1 MIKHST
7 TKHRTNGFTLI
18 ELLIVI
24 AIIGVLAA
32 LAIPSYQNY
41 VNKAKFQEVI
51 MAVSP
56 YKVAADLAVQL
67 EGLAEADLD
76 AGTHGIPAAITTET
90 SANNKYLDSIAMTNG
105 QITATTKNITGNAL
119 TYVLTPTIDQTSG
132 RITWAVD
139 GTCIAANL
147 C

>member
-32 LAIPSYQNY
+32 IAIPSYQNY

-67 EGLAEADLD
+67 EGLAAAELN
-76 AGTHGIPAAITTET
+76 AGTNGIPSEITSDT
-90 SANNKYLDSIAMTNG
+90 SSSNYVGSIAMTG
-105 QITATTKNITGNAL
+105 GTITATAKKITGNP
-119 TYVLTPTIDQTSG
+119 TYVLTPTIDETSG
-132 RITWAVD
+132 RITWEVD

>member
-67 EGLAEADLD
+67 EGLTLTTGLN
-76 AGTHGIPAAITTET
+76 AGTNGIPSAIATGT
-90 SANNKYLDSIAMTNG
+90 SASKYLDSIAMTDG
-105 QITATTKNITGNAL
+105 QITATAKNITGDP
-119 TYVLTPTIDQTSG
+119 TYVLTPTIDETSG